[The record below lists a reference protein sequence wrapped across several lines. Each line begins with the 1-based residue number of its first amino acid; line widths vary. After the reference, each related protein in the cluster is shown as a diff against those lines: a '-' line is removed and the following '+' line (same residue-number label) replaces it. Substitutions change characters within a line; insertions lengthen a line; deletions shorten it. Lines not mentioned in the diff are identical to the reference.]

1 MNYHIFKIIGC
12 LLLFNVLFAEEA
24 TCQIVDTF
32 QFEYEYPLN
41 YGYDSNVATFV
52 LNTHLYSYPIIEC
65 YYSGDTVY
73 AYVLLNMALKRKDF
87 LSKHMEIK
95 KVEIMF
101 VGLANYLKGGLNGI
115 CWFDNGNPP
124 KQMPQ
129 KQHKELFNQLSTKIT
144 ELTMNYWEW
153 TVIDTDEPLP
163 NVIEVLI
170 PFHCTLILEPNL
182 KDFFFFFFCD

>member
-73 AYVLLNMALKRKDF
+73 AYVLLNMTLKRKDF
-87 LSKHMEIK
+87 LIHQRI
-95 KVEIMF
+95 
-101 VGLANYLKGGLNGI
+101 
-115 CWFDNGNPP
+115 
-124 KQMPQ
+124 
-129 KQHKELFNQLSTKIT
+129 
-144 ELTMNYWEW
+144 
-153 TVIDTDEPLP
+153 
-163 NVIEVLI
+163 
-170 PFHCTLILEPNL
+170 
-182 KDFFFFFFCD
+182 